1 MTSVDEFANISSV
14 GEALKGIFDTPQA
27 RRAMGPGR
35 MAQRTW
41 FQMVGPVE
49 REHTCGT
56 YVAAPRRQGDKPT
69 FVVYTDTRARAVD
82 FNANREV
89 YRARMAAAGWDF
101 GEIVFK
107 QTKRPPAEKK
117 KAAQREAKA
126 APALLPELSPEE
138 EAYVRAAVASQPEHL
153 REKAYKA
160 MSASMR
166 RRKLDGTQNL

>member
-1 MTSVDEFANISSV
+1 MMVDEFSNMSSIKD
-14 GEALKGIFDTPQA
+14 ALKGVFDTPSA
-27 RRAMGPGR
+27 RRAMGPAR
-35 MAQRTW
+35 QAQRCW
-41 FQMVGPVE
+41 YQVIGPIE

-56 YVAAPRRQGDKPT
+56 YLAAPRRPGEKPM

-107 QTKRPPAEKK
+107 QTKRPRAEKK

-126 APALLPELSPEE
+126 APALLPELTAEE
-138 EAYVRAAVASQPEHL
+138 EAYVRAAVAGQPEHL

>member
-14 GEALKGIFDTPQA
+14 GEALKDIFDTPQA

-35 MAQRTW
+35 MAQRAW

-56 YVAAPRRQGDKPT
+56 YVTAPRRRGDKPT

-107 QTKRPPAEKK
+107 QTKRPRAEKK

-126 APALLPELSPEE
+126 APALLPELTAEE
-138 EAYVRAAVASQPEHL
+138 EAYVRAAVAGQPEHL